1 MYEKISTA
9 YRNAGITNNPDEANP
24 QSIHYVQGLRYIKEF
39 DGGKVPGTDKHL
51 WNIKGFKDFANK
63 YYTIRSDVP
72 GMQEIPQLTFYTY
85 NQWQEDGEIQLS
97 NEVNKQ
103 MNTQKSE
110 VENIKDKFMNNMNY
124 LLGNQ

>member
-1 MYEKISTA
+1 M
-9 YRNAGITNNPDEANP
+9 
-24 QSIHYVQGLRYIKEF
+24 
-39 DGGKVPGTDKHL
+39 
-51 WNIKGFKDFANK
+51 NIKGFKDFANK

-103 MNTQKSE
+103 MNTQKST
-110 VENIKDKFMNNMNY
+110 VESIKDEFMNNMNY